1 MPYGYS
7 GTMRTQPGRRDD
19 VVALLLRD
27 VDELRPAGCRVYA
40 VATNDDDE
48 PDLVYVYEVWDS
60 KAHHAD
66 SLQLPSVKAAIA
78 EAMPMLTGEFDGMEL
93 DVVGG
98 LGA

>member
-40 VATNDDDE
+40 VATNDDE

-78 EAMPMLTGEFDGMEL
+78 EAMPMLTGEFDGVEL

-98 LGA
+98 LGV

>member
-19 VVALLLRD
+19 VVALLVRD

-40 VATNDDDE
+40 VATNDDE
-48 PDLVYVYEVWDS
+48 PDLIYVYELWES
-60 KAHHAD
+60 KAHHAG

-78 EAMPMLTGEFDGMEL
+78 EAMPMLTGEFDGVEL

-98 LGA
+98 LGV